1 MRILMSFAVAVLILV
16 LPACQ
21 STPSRVPALD
31 EINNTLDAFHT
42 AASEADEDTY
52 FGLLTD
58 DAVFLGTDATE
69 RWTKPEFQEWAAQFF
84 ERDSAWTYESIER
97 HVGLNSAQDTAWFDE
112 VVRNENYGDLRGSG
126 ALILTPNGWR
136 ITQYNLVFPVPNE
149 IAGEVVEMIKA
160 HLGSD

>member
-1 MRILMSFAVAVLILV
+1 MRILMSFAVALLTLV

-21 STPSRVPALD
+21 TTSPQPGALSA
-31 EINNTLDAFHT
+31 INNTLDAFHT

-52 FGLLTD
+52 FALLAD

-69 RWTKPEFQEWAAQFF
+69 RWTKPEFQEWAAQHF

-97 HVGLNSAQDTAWFDE
+97 HVGLNEAQDTAWFDE
-112 VVRNENYGDLRGSG
+112 VVRNEDYGDLRGSG
-126 ALILTPNGWR
+126 ALILTPGGWK

-149 IAGEVVEMIKA
+149 ISGEVVEMIKA
-160 HLGSD
+160 ELTGE